1 MGYPPVGLWDCGWHN
16 TRNRVTQHC
25 KESQR
30 DEQKKYKQEQDPGE
44 NLTSITINSDICN
57 KVPMEHC
64 VDEPQEMTMMEV
76 EAPVDS
82 PRPDSITRGLAIRGS
97 SSKMVS
103 IIPRNIG
110 FSEERTK
117 TRG

>member
-1 MGYPPVGLWDCGWHN
+1 MGYPPVGFWDCGWHN

-44 NLTSITINSDICN
+44 NLTFITINSDICN

-64 VDEPQEMTMMEV
+64 VDEPQEMMMM
-76 EAPVDS
+76 DC
-82 PRPDSITRGLAIRGS
+82 
-97 SSKMVS
+97 
-103 IIPRNIG
+103 
-110 FSEERTK
+110 
-117 TRG
+117 